1 MDRQDAK
8 SAKNG
13 KKTIKPFLKHFCLKS
28 YPSLANLASWR
39 LMALFFFLL
48 PFHVFAEEQWIFLP
62 VKPLFRPLI
71 GDPREPQTN
80 VIAYTSQAQ
89 FEGAIGTTLELLR
102 HSPSDETQWGWGV
115 LGSGFILLGVEGVAF
130 PLRANDWY
138 AGMYL
143 SESSGLFSHR
153 LEFVHQSSHLGDS
166 YEGSREPMI
175 YNGENFN
182 FTTSVQLSES
192 LRLYAGIGAWE
203 NLYPNDKAFFAS
215 IGTEIYS
222 PPVDFIGTFLRGYGT
237 FHLKWKAQACG
248 AFNKTAQFGI
258 QWKFKK
264 EESRALRLAMVYYNG
279 FSEYGQFYQAP
290 DEHWAVGVYFDP

>member
-1 MDRQDAK
+1 MNHQGTKGTKLGPK
-8 SAKNG
+8 SFSKNP
-13 KKTIKPFLKHFCLKS
+13 KIKSLLFLVPWWLIAFV
-28 YPSLANLASWR
+28 
-39 LMALFFFLL
+39 LFW
-48 PFHVFAEEQWIFLP
+48 PVTAIAEEQWVFLP
-62 VKPLFRPLI
+62 VHPLFQPLI

-80 VIAYTSQAQ
+80 VIAYTNQAQ
-89 FEGAIGTTLELLR
+89 FEGAIGTTLELLQ
-102 HSPSDETQWGWGV
+102 HSPSDKTQWGWGV

-166 YEGSREPMI
+166 YEGSQEPMI

-182 FTTSVQLSES
+182 FTTSFQPSEN
-192 LRLYAGIGAWE
+192 LRVYAGIGAWE
-203 NLYPNDKAFFAS
+203 NLYPNDNAFFAS
-215 IGTEIYS
+215 LGTEIYS
-222 PPVDFIGTFLRGYGT
+222 PPLDFIGTVLRGYGT
-237 FHLKWKAQACG
+237 FHLKWKAQASG
-248 AFNKTAQFGI
+248 TLNKTAQIGL

-264 EESRALRLAMVYYNG
+264 DESRALRLALVYYNG
-279 FSEYGQFYQAP
+279 LSEFGQFYQAL